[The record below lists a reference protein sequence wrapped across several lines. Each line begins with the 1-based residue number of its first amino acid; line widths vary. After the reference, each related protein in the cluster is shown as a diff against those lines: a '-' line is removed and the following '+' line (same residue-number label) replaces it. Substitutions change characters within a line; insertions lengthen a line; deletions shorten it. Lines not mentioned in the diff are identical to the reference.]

1 MALRGRPR
9 SFDRDLALEKVMEV
23 FWAKGYEGA
32 QLTDLTAAIG
42 VTPPSFYAA
51 FGTKEAAFREAV
63 DLYVATVGSAPMR
76 ALEMAGTIRDGV
88 RAMLAGSID
97 VALSTKPGGCLLILG
112 VVNCLP
118 ENLPAREHLSQ
129 ARRKTVALIAA
140 RLERGTREGE
150 LPTGTNVAQ
159 LAAFYHGVLQAISFQ
174 ARDGASRA
182 ELEALIEPALA
193 VLK

>member
-1 MALRGRPR
+1 
-9 SFDRDLALEKVMEV
+9 
-23 FWAKGYEGA
+23 
-32 QLTDLTAAIG
+32 
-42 VTPPSFYAA
+42 
-51 FGTKEAAFREAV
+51 
-63 DLYVATVGSAPMR
+63 
-76 ALEMAGTIRDGV
+76 
-88 RAMLAGSID
+88 
-97 VALSTKPGGCLLILG
+97 
-112 VVNCLP
+112 LP
-118 ENLPAREHLSQ
+118 ENLPAREHLFQ
-129 ARRKTVALIAA
+129 ARRKTVELIAA